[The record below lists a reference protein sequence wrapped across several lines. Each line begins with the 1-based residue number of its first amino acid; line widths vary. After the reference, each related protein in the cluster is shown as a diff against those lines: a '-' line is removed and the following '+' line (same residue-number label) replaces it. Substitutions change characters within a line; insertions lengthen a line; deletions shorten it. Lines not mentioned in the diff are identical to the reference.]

1 VDRWH
6 AVSGFRGE
14 KSQKFMHLGFA
25 ILRTPKRRGTE
36 GPLNSQSRE
45 CIGETTYRGSGV
57 GKAKLSDIAS
67 AEIAIGKT
75 PIRVKDCGLMRG
87 GHMDLGIA
95 WGGGGAKAKGAST
108 NQGSGVREDRNSCR
122 RGSRNP
128 DTRSFNREMCH
139 VDT

>member
-1 VDRWH
+1 
-6 AVSGFRGE
+6 
-14 KSQKFMHLGFA
+14 
-25 ILRTPKRRGTE
+25 
-36 GPLNSQSRE
+36 LNSQSRE
-45 CIGETTYRGSGV
+45 CIGETTYRGSRV

-67 AEIAIGKT
+67 AEITIGKT

-87 GHMDLGIA
+87 SHIDLGIA
-95 WGGGGAKAKGAST
+95 GRGAKEKGAST
-108 NQGSGVREDRNSCR
+108 NRGSGVHEDMNSCR